1 MVVSTIVS
9 QQGVVEAGGFS
20 VWSLLFFPVSTWVL
34 SGYFGFL
41 SQSID
46 MHLLQLPSDQC
57 VIKWRDGWMSA
68 RLMWSSCFLCVS
80 KGITN
85 PLEGGRF
92 QKYLHLI
99 FNVCTWCVVWL
110 FMKIINAHNN
120 TNFLNSPQLDG

>member
-1 MVVSTIVS
+1 MVVSTIAS
-9 QQGVVEAGGFS
+9 QQGVAGAGVFFCME
-20 VWSLLFFPVSTWVL
+20 LAFFPASAWVL
-34 SGYFGFL
+34 SGYSSFL

-46 MHLLQLPSDQC
+46 MQLLQLPSDQC

-92 QKYLHLI
+92 QKHLHLI
-99 FNVCTWCVVWL
+99 FYVCAWCVVCL
-110 FMKIINAHNN
+110 FMKIKSAHNN
-120 TNFLNSPQLDG
+120 TNFLNSSQLDG